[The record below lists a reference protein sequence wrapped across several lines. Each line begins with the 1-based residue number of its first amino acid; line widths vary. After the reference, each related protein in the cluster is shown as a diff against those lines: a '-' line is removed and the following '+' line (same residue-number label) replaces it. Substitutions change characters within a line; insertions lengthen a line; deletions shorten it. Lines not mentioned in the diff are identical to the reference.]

1 MVDRLI
7 IVYEEDKDSSSTDKK
22 KDNKNNKESIK
33 EISVESKKRVIQ
45 SRTIR
50 SGELR
55 RDERKIKGIKKKFGR
70 SLLLSVLL
78 RHFEGARISKIVPLR
93 FLLGKKKEHLLL
105 LKFNDMG

>member
-33 EISVESKKRVIQ
+33 EISVESKERVIQ

-55 RDERKIKGIKKKFGR
+55 RDERKIKGIKKNSAGHCCCRCYYGILKVLGSRKLF
-70 SLLLSVLL
+70 LSD
-78 RHFEGARISKIVPLR
+78 FC
-93 FLLGKKKEHLLL
+93 LGKKKNICC
-105 LKFNDMG
+105 F